1 MSYSNKTNS
10 TAQTHTESKVGKT
23 DFEGYIENEKTRID
37 HFQSLLSDCKT
48 DVQVQKCNLF
58 LFNLYKNVIYCRCSL
73 KKRHFVQFNDE
84 FYAEV
89 KEFLALYK
97 KLSTIL
103 PESEIIDALA
113 IDYLFSNQTDA
124 AFNAFYS
131 KLKEL
136 SRFDVYREIYSLPPS
151 ELATFMKER
160 WYSMCGTEDFPWYD
174 SHLNEHDTFVGYFSF
189 VASAIAK
196 KNALPANT
204 INFLIE

>member
-10 TAQTHTESKVGKT
+10 TAQKRTEKRFDKPY
-23 DFEGYIENEKTRID
+23 FEGYIENEKTRID

-73 KKRHFVQFNDE
+73 KKIESVQFNDE

-97 KLSTIL
+97 KLSTLL

-124 AFNAFYS
+124 AFNVFYS

-136 SRFDVYREIYSLPPS
+136 SRFDVYREIYSLTPS